1 MENRLS
7 FEIIMI
13 LKYNKSERM
22 IDMSKPKTVKLHLEG
37 LVQGVGMRYFIRQ
50 SASRYGVKG
59 YVRNLADG
67 SVECLMQGSA
77 SLLKD
82 FKGHIKESSPGR
94 IKNMKEEELID
105 YKKVHS
111 SFEVTF

>member
-13 LKYNKSERM
+13 LTYNKSERK

-59 YVRNLADG
+59 YVKNLADG

-82 FKGHIKESSPGR
+82 FKDHIQESSPGR
-94 IKNMKEEELID
+94 IKNMKEEELKD